1 MSNPSGIS
9 IHELA
14 FVRDV
19 LIPRVWVR
27 GPEVDELVALRGR
40 IDQIFAS
47 LNAPPAP
54 GAAEEAPARTKK
66 PRHPKP
72 GVAAPSQTG

>member
-27 GPEVDELVALRGR
+27 GPEVDELVALRRR

-47 LNAPPAP
+47 LNAPPGP
-54 GAAEEAPARTKK
+54 GAPAEEAPARTKK

-72 GVAAPSQTG
+72 GAAPSQTG